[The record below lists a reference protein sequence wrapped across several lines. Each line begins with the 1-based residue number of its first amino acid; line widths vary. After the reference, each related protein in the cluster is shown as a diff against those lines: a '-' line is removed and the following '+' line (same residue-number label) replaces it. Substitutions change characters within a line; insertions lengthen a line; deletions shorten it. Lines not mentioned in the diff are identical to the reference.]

1 MTDETNDKTDET
13 NDKIQDRSLLLK
25 HTANIVTGYLA
36 HNRLSPQELI
46 EVIKQVHNTLS
57 EIERASLSTN
67 AGKPVPAVDPKK
79 SVHNDYIICLE
90 DGAKLKSLKRYLIKK
105 YNMTPEQYRAKWG
118 LPRDYPMVCRSYSK
132 MRSEMAK
139 KMGLGG
145 QGKTANQE
153 KEKKAAD

>member
-13 NDKIQDRSLLLK
+13 NDKIQDRSMLLK
-25 HTANIVTGYLA
+25 YTTNIVSGYLA

-46 EVIKQVHNTLS
+46 EVIKQVHDTLS
-57 EIERASLSTN
+57 EIERTALSAN

-90 DGAKLKSLKRYLIKK
+90 DGAKLKSLKRYLIAK

-139 KMGLGG
+139 KIGFG

-153 KEKKAAD
+153 TEKEAAD

>member
-1 MTDETNDKTDET
+1 MTDETNDKTNET
-13 NDKIQDRSLLLK
+13 NDKIQDRSMLLK
-25 HTANIVTGYLA
+25 YTTNIVSGYLA

-46 EVIKQVHNTLS
+46 EVIKQVHDTLS
-57 EIERASLSTN
+57 EIERASLSAN
-67 AGKPVPAVDPKK
+67 AEKPVPAVDPKK

-90 DGAKLKSLKRYLIKK
+90 DGAKLKSLKRYLITK
-105 YNMTPEQYRAKWG
+105 YKMTPEQYRAKWG

-139 KMGLGG
+139 KIGLG

-153 KEKKAAD
+153 KEKEAAD